1 MAKPNMSLSG
11 LNSWTGTQAY
21 REYKADHDG
30 RTVNAVIARTKRYL
44 KGNATKSEE
53 QKVESFIARMK
64 ANSAGER
71 KYGNPPVSAKT
82 ASLRNWGFDP
92 TGTYR

>member
-1 MAKPNMSLSG
+1 MTLSQFNRWT
-11 LNSWTGTQAY
+11 NSQAFK
-21 REYKADHDG
+21 EYKQDHDG
-30 RTVNAVIARTKRYL
+30 RQVRAVVNRTKKYL
-44 KGNATKSEE
+44 KGTASKAEE

-82 ASLRNWGFDP
+82 ASLRNWGYDP
-92 TGTYR
+92 TGRY